1 MVTMQSVGL
10 RLVCWGALVSTVVA
24 SSVVASSTEGQVLS
38 PRVPLDPGPV
48 RAAIMPPELQTE
60 LALSHRL
67 VIKFV
72 DQALARAD
80 ADGALVGAT
89 GLSLANAR
97 SLAATHGL
105 SFSPL
110 ITLPQ
115 ATLTSLQERAE
126 ARSQRAQPDLAG
138 MLIVHVPDADTAWL
152 EFVGQALADLPE
164 VEFATIQTLGCRPP
178 GDISPVTP
186 NLVGSQLYGGP
197 NPGIGASAMTVLGLT
212 GLGVRLSDCE
222 YGWNQAHEDLND
234 KNLHLEPGQTIDP
247 QVFVLGWDSHGTAVI
262 GETSAVPN
270 AYGLTGLAPNAEV
283 YTYPEWTL
291 QEGFRR
297 VTSVANAIAGS
308 APGDVVLLEM
318 QTMGVAGFGPA
329 ELDPSLFAVVR
340 TGVDAGVVVVGAA
353 GNGGEN
359 LDSPAYASF
368 MGMGDSGSIL
378 VGAGSPDLNHNAL
391 SFSTFGARVNL
402 QGWGQNV
409 FTLGYG
415 DFAEFGFDKNQ
426 RYTSGFN
433 GTSSASPMVAAACV
447 LLQERSRNIHGS
459 PLDPGTLRQ
468 ILIATGIEQ
477 GSGGHIG
484 PLPSVGA
491 AVQALQG
498 INLDPWVE
506 LGSGLAG
513 VSGVPLLTTSGT
525 LLPETN
531 YAFGVSNARPIS
543 PIFWVMGVSAIN
555 GSFKGGILVPSPDL
569 IIGPFT
575 TSFGGLLSVTGTF
588 PPGVLPGFSF
598 FSQFW
603 IKDSAAFAGFSSTVG
618 VQGTTQ

>member
-1 MVTMQSVGL
+1 MQSAGL
-10 RLVCWGALVSTVVA
+10 RLVCWAALVCMVVP
-24 SSVVASSTEGQVLS
+24 SSIQGQVLS
-38 PRVPLDPGPV
+38 PRQPLDPGPA
-48 RAAIMPPELQTE
+48 RAAIMPPELQVGP
-60 LALSHRL
+60 ALGHRL

-80 ADGALVGAT
+80 VGGGLT
-89 GLSLANAR
+89 GSAAVSLANAR

-105 SFSPL
+105 TFSPL

-115 ATLTSLQERAE
+115 ATLTTLQARAE

-138 MLIVHVPDADTAWL
+138 MLIVHVPEADTARL

-164 VEFATIQTLGCRPP
+164 VEFASIQTLGCPPP
-178 GDISPVTP
+178 GDINPATP
-186 NLVGSQLYGGP
+186 SLVGSQLYAGP
-197 NPGIGASAMTVLGLT
+197 NPGIGATTMTVPGLT

-234 KNLHLEPGQTIDP
+234 KNLNLEPGQTIDP
-247 QVFVLGWDSHGTAVI
+247 QVFALGWDSHGTAVI
-262 GETSAVPN
+262 GETSSVPN
-270 AYGLTGLAPNAEV
+270 AYGLTGLAPDADV
-283 YTYPEWTL
+283 HTYPEWTVQDGL
-291 QEGFRR
+291 RR
-297 VTSVANAIAGS
+297 VTSVTNAIAGS

-329 ELDPSLFAVVR
+329 ELDPALFVVVR
-340 TGVDAGVVVVGAA
+340 AGVDAGVVVVGAA
-353 GNGGEN
+353 GNGGLAGGED
-359 LDSPAYASF
+359 LDSPGYASYI
-368 MGMGDSGSIL
+368 GMGDSGAIL
-378 VGAGSPDLNHNAL
+378 VGAGSPDLNHDAL

-402 QGWGQNV
+402 QGWGLNV

-415 DFAEFGFDKNQ
+415 DFAEFGMDKNQ
-426 RYTSGFN
+426 RYTNTFD

-447 LLQERSRNIHGS
+447 LLQERSLNTKGVPI
-459 PLDPGTLRQ
+459 DPSTLRHL
-468 ILIATGIEQ
+468 LIATGISQ

-491 AVQALQG
+491 AVQALDTVS
-498 INLDPWVE
+498 LDPWVN

-525 LLPETN
+525 LLPNTS
-531 YAFGVSNARPIS
+531 YAFGVTNARPIA
-543 PIFWVMGVSAIN
+543 PIFWVMGTSAIN
-555 GSFKGGILVPSPDL
+555 APFKGGVLVPSPDL
-569 IIGPFT
+569 ILGPFT
-575 TSFGGLLSVTGTF
+575 TSFGGLLAITGTF
-588 PPGVLPGFSF
+588 PAGVPSAFSF

-603 IKDSAAFAGFSSTVG
+603 IKDAAAFAGFAATNG